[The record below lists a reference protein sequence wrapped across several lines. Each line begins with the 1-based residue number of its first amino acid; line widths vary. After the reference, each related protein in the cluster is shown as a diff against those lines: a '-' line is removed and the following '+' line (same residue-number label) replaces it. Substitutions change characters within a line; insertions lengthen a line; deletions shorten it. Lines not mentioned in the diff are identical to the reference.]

1 MAGLFLVFLLQ
12 SANSRECA
20 LKADFTLE
28 TIITERTTTTEVVKG
43 SLYMLEGPVLLFEVL
58 SPVSQLM
65 WIKTDTVD
73 IYYPEEKKL
82 FRIISRDTL
91 PTRNTSVSHMFNLD
105 FEHQLH
111 AAGFKVT
118 KSENKGDTLLLH
130 WNNPE
135 VRASTEI
142 VTGSIGENFVLYRT
156 SGRGWSLEVKLWD
169 YRNIDGKRYPHLM
182 RSKLKKGKLT
192 RIEELRLKEVEVD
205 VALPSYLADFK
216 IPKDAEVKIV
226 EW

>member
-1 MAGLFLVFLLQ
+1 MTISFLVVLLAVNPSYTELQ
-12 SANSRECA
+12 AQ
-20 LKADFTLE
+20 FTLT
-28 TIITERTTTTEVVKG
+28 TIFTQRSTRKEVVKG
-43 SLYMLEGPVLLFEVL
+43 NLYAPKEGVLLFEVS
-58 SPVSQLM
+58 SPVHQLM
-65 WIKTDTVD
+65 WIKKDTLD

-91 PTRNTSVSHMFNLD
+91 PTSNSIAPQLFNLD

-169 YRNIDGKRYPHLM
+169 YRNVDGKRYPHLM

>member
-1 MAGLFLVFLLQ
+1 M
-12 SANSRECA
+12 
-20 LKADFTLE
+20 
-28 TIITERTTTTEVVKG
+28 
-43 SLYMLEGPVLLFEVL
+43 FEVF

-65 WIKTDTVD
+65 WIKQDTVD

-82 FRIISRDTL
+82 FRIISTDTL
-91 PTRNTSVSHMFNLD
+91 PTQNTSVSHMFNLD

-111 AAGFKVT
+111 TAGFKVT
-118 KSENKGDTLLLH
+118 KSENKGDTLLLY
-130 WNNPE
+130 WKKQNLPE
-135 VRASTEI
+135 I
-142 VTGSIGENFVLYRT
+142 ITGSIGEDFVLYRT

>member
-1 MAGLFLVFLLQ
+1 MSLFLILAFFSVNTTESLLR
-12 SANSRECA
+12 AE
-20 LKADFTLE
+20 FTL
-28 TIITERTTTTEVVKG
+28 TTTLTERTTDTEVVRG
-43 SLYMLEGPVLLFEVL
+43 NLYLLAGPVVLFQVS
-58 SPVSQLM
+58 SPVNQLM
-65 WIKTDTVD
+65 WVRRDTTD
-73 IYYPEEKKL
+73 IYYPEERKL
-82 FRIISRDTL
+82 FRIISSDTL
-91 PTRNTSVSHMFNLD
+91 PRHHSTISQLFNFD
-105 FEHQLH
+105 FEYQLH

-130 WNNPE
+130 WKNPE